1 MQGKAITTRLED
13 AFRAEELAG
22 LRLATLARTGVL
34 AGVALGLAVLEPA
47 PGLFR
52 YEAVIGVL
60 ALSGL
65 LQYGLRV
72 RGVGRWVSP
81 VFIAVDALLL
91 VWGLVIMT
99 IQLRPD
105 APASI
110 ALRTAPVAYFFLLIA
125 SIALLYSPRLTV
137 WAGIACVLAWGGGVL
152 WAATRPGT
160 GDVDAATRVE
170 ELIALG
176 LCAFVLAVGA
186 RRSRS
191 LVYRQAKAAR
201 ERANLARYFSPT
213 MVDEL
218 AGRDEPFGP
227 VRRQNVGVLFADM
240 EGFTT
245 LAEAMTPEDV
255 MLLLREFHARMEAE
269 VFRHGGTLDKFIGDA
284 LLVTFGVPTA
294 SPLDA
299 ARTIACARAML
310 AAVEAWNA
318 ERRTAGQPPLRIGVG
333 AHYGPAVLGEIGS
346 ERSAA
351 FAVVGDTV
359 NTASRLQS
367 LTRELSCAAV
377 VSEALVEAVLASS
390 AREADLI
397 RDLEPRGTVTLRGRA
412 HPVGIR
418 ILPR

>member
-1 MQGKAITTRLED
+1 MQGKVVTSRLED
-13 AFRAEELAG
+13 AFHAEELAG
-22 LRLATLARTGVL
+22 LRLAALARAVVL
-34 AGVALGLAVLEPA
+34 AAVALGLALLEPA
-47 PGLFR
+47 PGVFR
-52 YEAVIGVL
+52 YETVIVVL

-72 RGVGRWVSP
+72 RGAGRWVSP

-91 VWGLVIMT
+91 VWGLVILT
-99 IQLRPD
+99 VQLRPD
-105 APASI
+105 APASA

-125 SIALLYSPRLTV
+125 SVALLYSPRLTV
-137 WAGIACVLAWGGGVL
+137 WAGIACMLAWGTGVL
-152 WAATRPGT
+152 WVATRLGA
-160 GDVDAATRVE
+160 GAGDAATRVE

-191 LVYRQAKAAR
+191 LVYRQARAAR
-201 ERANLARYFSPT
+201 ERANLARYFSPA

-227 VRRQNVGVLFADM
+227 VRRQNVGVLFADI

-245 LAEAMTPEDV
+245 LAEAMAPEDV
-255 MLLLREFHARMEAE
+255 MLMLREFHVRMEAE
-269 VFRHGGTLDKFIGDA
+269 VFRHGGTLEKFIGDA

-294 SPLDA
+294 GPRDA

-318 ERRTAGQPPLRIGVG
+318 ERHARGQPPLRIGVG

-367 LTRELSCAAV
+367 LTRELECVAV
-377 VSEALVEAVLASS
+377 VSEALVDAARASDAS
-390 AREADLI
+390 ARDLF
-397 RDLEPRGTVTLRGRA
+397 RDLEPRGTVALRGRMQ
-412 HPVGIR
+412 PIGIR
-418 ILPR
+418 ILLR